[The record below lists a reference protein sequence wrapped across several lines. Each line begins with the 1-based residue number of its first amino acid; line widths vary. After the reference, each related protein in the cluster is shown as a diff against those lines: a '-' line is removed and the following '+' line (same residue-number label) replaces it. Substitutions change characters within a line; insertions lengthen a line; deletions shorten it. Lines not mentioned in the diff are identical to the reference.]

1 MATVEVSL
9 TNELAVNIKTAL
21 SLAEGATY
29 SIQARGGNI
38 LLTEQAAAPTI
49 GAVPTHLLENDGPTG
64 TYTPKT
70 GEALYAWAQFRAC
83 SLVVTEV

>member
-1 MATVEVSL
+1 MATVAVSL
-9 TNELAVNIKTAL
+9 TNELAVNIKTTLNL
-21 SLAEGATY
+21 SEGTAY

-38 LLTEQAAAPTI
+38 LLTEQAVAPAI

-70 GEALYAWAQFRAC
+70 GEALYAWAQFKVLLAG
-83 SLVVTEV
+83 SY

>member
-1 MATVEVSL
+1 MPTVAVPL
-9 TNELAVNIKTAL
+9 TNLVAVNIKTAL
-21 SLAEGATY
+21 SLAEGTAY
-29 SIQARGGNI
+29 SIQARGENI
-38 LLTEQAAAPTI
+38 LLTEQASAPTI
-49 GAVPTHLLENDGPTG
+49 GAVPTHLLEGDGPTG